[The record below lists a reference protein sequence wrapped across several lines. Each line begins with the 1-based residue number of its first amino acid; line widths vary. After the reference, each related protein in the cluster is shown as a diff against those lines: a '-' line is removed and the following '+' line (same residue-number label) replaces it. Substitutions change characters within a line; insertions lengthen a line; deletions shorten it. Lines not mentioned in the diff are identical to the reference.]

1 VSDRR
6 LERVPVQAG
15 LAGLV
20 LAAAVAFALWL
31 NRDEAGAA
39 PAGAAGEPPVPLV
52 RVAAA
57 RAAAQPPP
65 LDSHGTLRAADEI
78 ALVARVPGEVVT
90 IADAFTAGG
99 RFEAGERLLAVDDA
113 EHQLARREAAAR
125 LARARQQLIIERE
138 KAAQTRADWEILGES
153 GKPGPL
159 ALRQPQIADARARIE
174 EAEVALERAERDL
187 ARTEVR
193 APFAGRVRARRVSR
207 GQVVAAGDELGRIFS
222 AGRLELR
229 VALDTAQF
237 QRLGLPVGAIA
248 AEDPTREVT
257 LRDPARP
264 EARWSGRVVA
274 VEAAVDATSRAYH
287 AVIAVDAGDG
297 GSPLL
302 PGTFVTAAI
311 DSAPQSGM
319 LALPRAAVGTDGE
332 AFVVTEAEDGAGILR
347 RTQLKVVARDAERAY
362 VRGAL
367 AAGARVVSGDRSRLF
382 DGSRVRIDDAPP
394 EAAGENGNAGVGP

>member
-1 VSDRR
+1 MSDRR

-39 PAGAAGEPPVPLV
+39 PAGAAGEPPAPLV

-57 RAAAQPPP
+57 RAASQPPP

-78 ALVARVPGEVVT
+78 ELVARVPGEVVT

-159 ALRQPQIADARARIE
+159 ALRQPQIADARASRRRRWPWSAPSATWHAPRCGRPSPGE
-174 EAEVALERAERDL
+174 CARAASAA
-187 ARTEVR
+187 ARSW
-193 APFAGRVRARRVSR
+193 P
-207 GQVVAAGDELGRIFS
+207 
-222 AGRLELR
+222 
-229 VALDTAQF
+229 
-237 QRLGLPVGAIA
+237 P
-248 AEDPTREVT
+248 
-257 LRDPARP
+257 
-264 EARWSGRVVA
+264 
-274 VEAAVDATSRAYH
+274 ATSSGASSR
-287 AVIAVDAGDG
+287 
-297 GSPLL
+297 P
-302 PGTFVTAAI
+302 
-311 DSAPQSGM
+311 SAWSC
-319 LALPRAAVGTDGE
+319 A
-332 AFVVTEAEDGAGILR
+332 
-347 RTQLKVVARDAERAY
+347 
-362 VRGAL
+362 
-367 AAGARVVSGDRSRLF
+367 
-382 DGSRVRIDDAPP
+382 
-394 EAAGENGNAGVGP
+394 